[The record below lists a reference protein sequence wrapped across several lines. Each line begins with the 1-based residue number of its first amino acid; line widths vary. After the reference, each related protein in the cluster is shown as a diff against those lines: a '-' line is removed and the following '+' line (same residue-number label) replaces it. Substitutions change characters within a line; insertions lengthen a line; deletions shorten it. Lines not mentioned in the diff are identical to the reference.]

1 MKISYA
7 ILTHNEGPYIFS
19 LLTNLIEYKEVE
31 DEIIV
36 IDDFSD
42 DTETL
47 QILEDFSRQKH
58 IKVYKHKL
66 DKDFSSQKN
75 FLMSKCSG
83 DYVFNIDAD
92 ENIKPELIVNLKAI
106 LTANPEVDL
115 YAIPR
120 ENTVEGITSGHI
132 ARWNWRI
139 NEKGFINFP
148 DNQLRIIKNNV
159 GIKWQNKVHEVPTGY
174 KRLAVI
180 PDEYALIHTKTI
192 LRQEKQNTFYDSI

>member
-36 IDDFSD
+36 VDDFSD

-75 FLMSKCSG
+75 FLMMRKDLSDHPIEKVG
-83 DYVFNIDAD
+83 EKLRALMPWIGKN
-92 ENIKPELIVNLKAI
+92 KL
-106 LTANPEVDL
+106 VD
-115 YAIPR
+115 
-120 ENTVEGITSGHI
+120 
-132 ARWNWRI
+132 
-139 NEKGFINFP
+139 
-148 DNQLRIIKNNV
+148 KNKN
-159 GIKWQNKVHEVPTGY
+159 
-174 KRLAVI
+174 
-180 PDEYALIHTKTI
+180 
-192 LRQEKQNTFYDSI
+192 